1 MGVTPP
7 ARPVGRTPV
16 ATGDKP
22 SATKLTLGQR
32 VLTALPRLQPR
43 STTANDTPGGQH
55 GGGTPGPPAKTAAT
69 KTGAAKGTA
78 TKTGAAK
85 GTVTKTGA
93 AKGTATKTAAA
104 KTGGTA
110 TGATRRTAT
119 ATAATAGVDTQAAT
133 TDRTTRTSPSRG
145 AAAGTSE
152 SGSPAGGA
160 QATDPT
166 LARGATT
173 APQPLGARLRAGLL
187 KPAPTTPSASGK
199 GGSRAPTKADPY
211 PDKSSAELRTWIRT
225 LDDRE
230 RLYTLIAAPL
240 GAAVGIVG
248 MIVSLQRNPAVG
260 VKGHASPGSIA
271 LVGGVAVVLA
281 VVALVSGLMRKRS
294 FAAFSIMFLGFG
306 ASLAGG
312 AFGSIPFLGLGLWL
326 IFRSNKMQKAL
337 VSRGESI
344 RQQRTR
350 TSGGGSRGSGSAGA
364 RSSTAGSRG
373 RAPRRRRGSEPVAP
387 TPNKR
392 YTPPK
397 PKDDNDR

>member
-43 STTANDTPGGQH
+43 STTANDTPGGQR
-55 GGGTPGPPAKTAAT
+55 GGGPSGTLAKPATTKTA
-69 KTGAAKGTA
+69 
-78 TKTGAAK
+78 
-85 GTVTKTGA
+85 VTRTGA

-104 KTGGTA
+104 KTGGATTGAAKGTA
-110 TGATRRTAT
+110 TK
-119 ATAATAGVDTQAAT
+119 TAATGGADTQAAA
-133 TDRTTRTSPSRG
+133 TDRATRTRPGRG
-145 AAAGTSE
+145 AAAATSE
-152 SGSPAGGA
+152 PGSPSGGE
-160 QATDPT
+160 QATDR
-166 LARGATT
+166 AVAGGGTT
-173 APQPLGARLRAGLL
+173 APRPLGARLRAGLL
-187 KPAPTTPSASGK
+187 KPAPTTASAAGK
-199 GGSRAPTKADPY
+199 GGTRAPTKADPF

-260 VKGHASPGSIA
+260 VKGHASPGSIV

-281 VVALVSGLMRKRS
+281 AVALVSGLLRKRS

-350 TSGGGSRGSGSAGA
+350 TSGGGGGGRGSGSAGA
-364 RSSTAGSRG
+364 RSSAADSRG